1 MAFKNIKGLTVEIGG
16 DTTKL
21 GKALEDVNKKS
32 RDLTAELGDINR
44 LLKMD
49 PGNTDL
55 LAQKQKVLA
64 EAISN
69 TSEKLDK
76 LKEAERQVQQQFERG
91 EASEEQVRELQREI
105 IATEN
110 KMQSYVDAARETAD
124 EIDRLGDDANDTG
137 DDLDDLGDD
146 LDKAEEELE
155 DAEKEASNFGD
166 ALKKAGEI
174 AAKAFGAVVTATSAA
189 VTALAGATV
198 SAAAYADDML
208 TMSTVTGMTTDDLQA
223 FSYAAGL
230 LDVEVETISKSMAK
244 NIKSMASAADG
255 SAAYADAYK
264 QLGINVTDA
273 NGELR
278 DSEEVY
284 WETIDALGQVA
295 NETERDALAMQLFGK
310 SAQELNPLIE
320 AGADKINELKQE
332 AEDVGAV
339 LSEETLEALGSF
351 DDSLQR
357 LKGGAGAAK
366 KALGGVLLP
375 SLQLL
380 TDSGADL
387 LSEFT
392 QNLNATGG
400 GMEGLVETV
409 SNMSDKI
416 VDSLTEIASE
426 LLGQVTTLAPTIAQV
441 GISLIT
447 SLATSFLSLAPQIL
461 EMGTQVLM
469 TLLQGITQAL
479 PQITAACVTL
489 VQQLGTFLVAQAPVL
504 IDAAVQLLLA
514 VLDAVPVLIDALIP
528 LIPDI
533 VMSLVSALLDAIPT
547 LLDGAISFLLAIC
560 DAIPVLIETLVPL
573 IPDIVN
579 SVVSTLLEN
588 IPVLLEGAIS
598 LLTAICDAIPLIIDM
613 LVPLIPDIVNAI
625 ISALLENLPVLLQ
638 CGVTLFTSLIR
649 AIPQMIPKLIAALPE
664 ITNTI
669 LDALS
674 GIIPA
679 VFEIGC
685 DLVRGLW
692 EGIQSLAGWLWDKVS
707 GWIRSIW
714 DGICSFFG
722 IKSPSR
728 EMAWVGKMLD
738 EGLAK
743 GVEQSADLPAKAAQ
757 DMADSVMEA
766 ADDTLGGLEFER
778 NLSLSGSADLAAA
791 AADSTTVVDLL
802 TGIYDRLGRL
812 QIVLD
817 TGALVGETIEKINAA
832 LGGMQLLRARGV

>member
-416 VDSLTEIASE
+416 VDSLTEIATE
-426 LLGQVTTLAPTIAQV
+426 LLDQVAALAPTLVTV
-441 GISLIT
+441 GMNLIT
-447 SLATSFLSLAPQIL
+447 SLATALINMAPQIL
-461 EMGTQVLM
+461 ELGVQIITTMI
-469 TLLQGITQAL
+469 QGLTQAI
-479 PQITAACVTL
+479 PQI
-489 VQQLGTFLVAQAPVL
+489 AQALTNIIPQLSQAL
-504 IDAAVQLLLA
+504 ITGIPLLIQGASQLFLA
-514 VLDAVPVLIDALIP
+514 ILDAIPEIIPPLVDA
-528 LIPDI
+528 IPDI
-533 VMSLVSALLDAIPT
+533 VMALVDGLADAIPELLEGALAFLMAIVEAIPLIIEQLVPVIPDIVQTICDVLTENIPT
-547 LLDGAISFLLAIC
+547 LLDGAVQLLNAIIE
-560 DAIPVLIETLVPL
+560 AIPIMIDALIPV
-573 IPDIVN
+573 IPDIIN
-579 SVVSTLLEN
+579 T
-588 IPVLLEGAIS
+588 
-598 LLTAICDAIPLIIDM
+598 IIEC
-613 LVPLIPDIVNAI
+613 
-625 ISALLENLPVLLQ
+625 LLENLPVLLQ
-638 CGVTLFTSLIR
+638 CGVTLFTSLVR
-649 AIPQMIPKLIAALPE
+649 AIPQMIPKLIEALPE
-664 ITNTI
+664 IANTI
-669 LDALS
+669 LDAL
-674 GIIPA
+674 GDIIPA

-685 DLVRGLW
+685 DIVRGLW
-692 EGIQSLAGWLWDKVS
+692 EGIQSLASWLWDKVS